1 MNVRATSTALSL
13 LHGMVAEDSAHASP
27 VALLTRS
34 MAAGDDAAFSAF
46 HAEYAARIFRYLLVL
61 MRGDEHAAAEVLQ
74 DTLIRVAR
82 HVREMPDELVLWSW
96 LTRLARTAA
105 ADHGRKGSRYLGFL
119 RRFWDHAPALHHD
132 DDSAGDEHLATALD
146 TALDQLPA
154 DDATLLRGKYHD
166 QISQRVLAAQHG
178 ISEEAVESRLR
189 RARAALRKLTFEI
202 LRQST
207 P

>member
-1 MNVRATSTALSL
+1 MTSSTSIAASNLPYS
-13 LHGMVAEDSAHASP
+13 MAAEESAHASP
-27 VALLTRS
+27 AALLTRS

-46 HAEYAARIFRYLLVL
+46 HAAYAARLFRYLLVL

-74 DTLIRVAR
+74 DTLIRVVR
-82 HVREMPDELVLWSW
+82 HVREMRDETVLWSW

-105 ADHGRKGSRYLGFL
+105 ADHGRKSIRYLGFL
-119 RRFWDHAPALHHD
+119 HRFWESVPAIEQLDETSHD
-132 DDSAGDEHLATALD
+132 ERFSMALD
-146 TALDQLPA
+146 AALDQLPA
-154 DDATLLRGKYHD
+154 ADAALLRGKYHH
-166 QISQRVLAAQHG
+166 QHSQRELAAQHG

-189 RARAALRKLTFEI
+189 RARAALRTLAFEN